1 MLSNDQD
8 LDLNERAQIFSG
20 GFFIHEENVQ
30 NRVCPI
36 DDQADQ
42 ASIRDDVC
50 RCHVLGGRGPRSPN
64 VTDCL
69 DQALQNR
76 RPSRSSSVCILRR
89 TSFSAHAHDH

>member
-50 RCHVLGGRGPRSPN
+50 RCHVLGGRGTWSPN

-69 DQALQNR
+69 DQEKLLLGVYLEKDVVLGSCA
-76 RPSRSSSVCILRR
+76 
-89 TSFSAHAHDH
+89 